1 MSVTYFK
8 RYRMEIDLRQPL
20 FSPPP
25 LPKGYALL
33 PWETSLLGAHARAKF
48 ESFHREIDA
57 DVFPCLA
64 QRRGCRRLMED
75 IAGRGNFMPEATWL
89 VVNGVDADSS
99 TGLSDELNHRTS
111 VPVRLDR
118 GRLRFRLGRFRFPIE
133 TIGTVQGLRARQGV
147 GSIQNIGISP
157 KHRGLGLG
165 SILMHRALSGF
176 QQGGLSLAYLEVTA
190 QNLAAIRLYCRLG
203 FRPVDTVYK
212 ASEPVCA

>member
-1 MSVTYFK
+1 MAVTYFK
-8 RYRMEIDLRQPL
+8 RYRMEIDLQRSL
-20 FSPPP
+20 FAPPP
-25 LPKGYALL
+25 LPEGYALL

-48 ESFHREIDA
+48 ESFRREIDA

-75 IAGRGNFMPEATWL
+75 IARRGNFMPEATWL
-89 VVNGVDADSS
+89 VVHGVDVESS
-99 TGLSDELNHRTS
+99 TDQPDELNIRTS
-111 VPVRLDR
+111 MSLRSNR
-118 GRLRFRLGRFRFPIE
+118 GRSRFRLGRLRFPIE

-147 GSIQNIGISP
+147 GSIQNVGISP

-165 SILMHRALSGF
+165 SILMHKALSGF
-176 QQGGLSLAYLEVTA
+176 QQEGLTLAYLEVTA
-190 QNLAAIRLYCRLG
+190 HNLDAIRLYCRLG